1 MTKVD
6 VKYNPYFLTTE
17 ILVNG
22 NKPKENSDLNYSEGM
37 RLQEWIDSFLPTLK
51 AEYRDSDYSFVYHG
65 TTLDYQDFCSGV
77 DGYKVEHV
85 KSADVEEVERKLHEL
100 FKDIQTG
107 PIAELKNLDLTK
119 AFDKVK
125 NGEFEVNVVATMSSG
140 KSTLINAMLAKEL
153 MPAANA
159 ATTATICKIV
169 DNDASDQNFS
179 LIAVDDNGEVAEKS
193 PNATY
198 DDMVRLNKDE
208 NIPYIELRGNI
219 PFVKGSDIKLALV
232 DTPGPNNARNKKHC
246 ETTYNMF
253 NNSDKSLVLYI
264 MNGTQLETTDDEAF
278 LSYISEEMKKNG
290 KQSRDRFLFVIN
302 KLDSFSGKKD
312 ATGIGCIKQPL
323 ANASQRLKEKGIEN
337 ANIFPLAALV
347 ALQKRVGVSEYDEDE
362 KFTTF
367 IKKYNNP
374 ANKDEFKFEKHTDF
388 THLALE
394 SRERI
399 EKRLAEG
406 DELDEVLIHSGIVPI
421 EEAICQYINKYAKTT
436 KIKDLVSTFK
446 GSLDG
451 LNEIAKIQSA
461 IASGEEAQKGYQKQ
475 LENINSVLKNGEIA
489 RSFANDIDNQ
499 DLVKAPKKE
508 IQDFVTKL
516 IGDFDDKFRSIASKT
531 KVPEDEAKNYC
542 KQFENLA
549 AEYGVQT
556 QTKLNDVISQ
566 SYKSALNQIVSQY
579 KKVLTGVEFTGTNSN
594 FQINTLNIVSNKI
607 AGLNNL
613 IKSNT
618 KSVDE
623 SYYTSRQETYTDYE
637 ERDVEKTRRVFVPS
651 KRHWYNPFS
660 WFKEGDHYE
669 TRSYWT
675 TERVP
680 VTKTRTVQDKVTK
693 YVNYVDISKVFTN
706 FLALY
711 QKEMFSNRQ
720 AAIEFMENESKRLK
734 DFLKN
739 QIAEINKVLEEKVNS
754 LQDIANQ
761 QKLTASEIEE
771 NRKNLVWL
779 ESIEKRLNAILN
791 VD

>member
-1 MTKVD
+1 M
-6 VKYNPYFLTTE
+6 
-17 ILVNG
+17 
-22 NKPKENSDLNYSEGM
+22 SD
-37 RLQEWIDSFLPTLK
+37 
-51 AEYRDSDYSFVYHG
+51 
-65 TTLDYQDFCSGV
+65 
-77 DGYKVEHV
+77 
-85 KSADVEEVERKLHEL
+85 
-100 FKDIQTG
+100 
-107 PIAELKNLDLTK
+107 
-119 AFDKVK
+119 
-125 NGEFEVNVVATMSSG
+125 
-140 KSTLINAMLAKEL
+140 
-153 MPAANA
+153 
-159 ATTATICKIV
+159 
-169 DNDASDQNFS
+169 
-179 LIAVDDNGEVAEKS
+179 
-193 PNATY
+193 
-198 DDMVRLNKDE
+198 
-208 NIPYIELRGNI
+208 
-219 PFVKGSDIKLALV
+219 DIKLVLV
-232 DTPGPNNARNKKHC
+232 DTPGPNNSRNKKHR

-264 MNGTQLETTDDEAF
+264 MNGTQQGTNDDDAF
-278 LSYISEEMKKNG
+278 LNYISQEMAKNG
-290 KQSRDRFLFVIN
+290 KQSRDRFIFAIN
-302 KLDSFSGKKD
+302 KLDE
-312 ATGIGCIKQPL
+312 IGSKEAQKGGVD
-323 ANASQRLKEKGIEN
+323 NALKEASERLKEKGIEN
-337 ANIFPLAALV
+337 ANIFPVAALI
-347 ALQKRVGVSEYDEDE
+347 AFQQRVNFDEEHEDA
-362 KFTTF
+362 KVPLFV
-367 IKKYNNP
+367 KKYKNSD
-374 ANKDEFKFEKHTDF
+374 NKGLFMFENYTNYS
-388 THLALE
+388 HLAQD
-394 SRERI
+394 SRDRI
-399 EKRLAEG
+399 VKRLADGTES
-406 DELDEVLIHSGIVPI
+406 DEVLIHSGIVPI

-461 IASGEEAQKGYQKQ
+461 IVSGEEAQKGYQKQ
-475 LENINSVLKNGEIA
+475 LENIKSVLKNGEIA
-489 RSFANDIDNQ
+489 KTFANDIDSQ

-531 KVPEDEAKNYC
+531 KVPEDEAKKYC
-542 KQFENLA
+542 QQFENLA

-579 KKVLTGVEFTGTNSN
+579 KKVLTGVELTGTNSN

-623 SYYTSRQETYTDYE
+623 SYYTSRQESYTDYE
-637 ERDVEKTRRVFVPS
+637 ERDVEKTKSVFVPS
-651 KRHWYNPFS
+651 KRKWYNPFS
-660 WFKEGDHYE
+660 WFDEGDHYE

-680 VTKTRTVQDKVTK
+680 VTKTRTVKDKVTK

-711 QKEMFSNRQ
+711 QKEMFDNRQ
-720 AAIEFMENESKRLK
+720 AAIDFMENESKRLK